1 MGWILLLL
9 IDGLPLSA
17 VVDTEAECMRLGVA
31 VVQQAIAAKHT
42 AQGVCLKSFRI

>member
-17 VVDTEAECMRLGVA
+17 VVDTEAECMRLG
-31 VVQQAIAAKHT
+31 AAMVKQYTAPGHT
-42 AQGVCLKSFRI
+42 AMGTCQKTFRI